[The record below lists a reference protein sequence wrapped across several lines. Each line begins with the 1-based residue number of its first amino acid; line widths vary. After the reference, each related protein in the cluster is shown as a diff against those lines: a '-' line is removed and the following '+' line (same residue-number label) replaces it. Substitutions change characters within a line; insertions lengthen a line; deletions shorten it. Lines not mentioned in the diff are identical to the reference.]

1 MVSLTEERYGV
12 YTSMFDI
19 AARLSLFSAKI
30 KTREMSKKA
39 APPVFRK
46 VAWGRGLVGDPGC
59 VRLPEV
65 ATSWVRSLH
74 FSIYTATGV

>member
-1 MVSLTEERYGV
+1 
-12 YTSMFDI
+12 MFDI

-30 KTREMSKKA
+30 KTREMLKMSKKA

-65 ATSWVRSLH
+65 ATRWVRSLH
-74 FSIYTATGV
+74 LIPRSIYTATGV